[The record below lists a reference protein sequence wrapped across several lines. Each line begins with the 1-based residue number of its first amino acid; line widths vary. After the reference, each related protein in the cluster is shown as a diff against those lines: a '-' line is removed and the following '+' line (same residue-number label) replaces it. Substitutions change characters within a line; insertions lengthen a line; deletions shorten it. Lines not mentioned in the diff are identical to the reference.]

1 MNFFEKKTDPV
12 EFVIPGPPKGK
23 ARHRSTP
30 LMRNGKPVLG
40 ATGRPVVIA
49 HSDAKTV
56 EYENLVRLQ
65 AAQAMQERELL
76 RGALAMEVRVF
87 LVIPMSW
94 SKKKRAAAYAGVV
107 RPTGKP
113 DWDNLG
119 KAISDGCN
127 GIVFTDDSAVTSAW
141 VTKRYAAVPRVEVS
155 IWQEG
160 ESAR

>member
-1 MNFFEKKTDPV
+1 M
-12 EFVIPGPPKGK
+12 IPGPPKGK

-40 ATGRPVVIA
+40 AGGRPVVIA
-49 HSDAKTV
+49 HSDARTV

-65 AAQAMQERELL
+65 AGQAMQGRSLL
-76 RGALAMEVRVF
+76 EGALAMEVRVF
-87 LVIPMSW
+87 LAVPVSW
-94 SKKKRAAAYAGVV
+94 SKKKRVAALAGAV

-127 GIVFTDDSAVTSAW
+127 AIVFGDDSAVTSAL
-141 VTKRYAAVPRVEVS
+141 VAKRYAEVPRVEVR
-155 IWQEG
+155 IWPEAEG
-160 ESAR
+160 AR